1 MICIDCGYEMPYTHM
16 KQVGIRQVSCT
27 ICGATNENQ
36 TDFDCPSCDANIPYD
51 LAKQHNGRNV
61 PCTQCGA
68 KHNFNLHP
76 SSLYKIVPSVY
87 DVLENP
93 DTAMVP
99 SPRAE
104 QVKIADKIQ
113 NALHSNQSCIAEA
126 GTGTGKT
133 LAYLVPAL
141 AMGKRVIVATATKA
155 LQDQIMEEDGPW
167 VLDSLKEMG
176 IHRTI
181 AARKGKGNFACVYDF
196 LKIKDSLLAEAYK
209 TGDTLAEGEVKR
221 MQKWLDDAAD
231 GEHNSDLNTYPDP
244 PEWVDRVR
252 VDECAKDKCSKCNIC
267 GYYRNLGE
275 VATADVVVT
284 NHTLVA
290 LEYMVPAQ
298 LGEAGKHLK
307 DFLFGDRQ
315 ALIFDEAHQL
325 EGAFENVWKEE
336 LKQFTLTKTLRK
348 LNEFSTGPVP
358 KSAEDKYFT
367 ARFTCWSSEEPETE
381 EFTIEVGATYKGLK
395 EVGSY
400 DPKTGALLQRSIRE
414 FGDLLRYNHS
424 DTAVISSEDAQ
435 RHRSVLG
442 RIYACLEYIKKG
454 IHDHVILLE
463 SHAKGH
469 DEALRQEAIEEL
481 RDIRPAYRR
490 LDRWID
496 LVESWMDMREDYV
509 YYVKRFPHPKY
520 DTSYAIIRQ
529 PIDMAKVLQKFW
541 TMNKSV
547 IFSSATMSTTVK
559 GSPSF
564 YLFQSRLG
572 TEVPDENCVVV
583 KSPFNFRKRCATYI
597 TRDKKLR
604 PPKFNASSREKSQ
617 YFDNMANEISQ
628 WVRLT
633 RGNALVLFASAYD
646 LEQVYQRLDVPYPI
660 HAQMNDTV
668 PANVAFSRYMVDAKK
683 MCKRTPR
690 EGPVLLGLQSF
701 WEGVSIKGPYLL
713 NVIITRMPFPV
724 PSDPLFQKRQDRL
737 GNRAFPV
744 LSLYPVSISARQGTG
759 RLLRTVKD
767 AGIVAILDERV
778 GTSRWGAQII
788 QELDVA
794 ENKFYSK
801 PKMKKAWSFVDRYMN
816 RMLDKTS
823 L

>member
-1 MICIDCGYEMPYTHM
+1 MICVDCGYEMPYTLM
-16 KQVGIRQVSCT
+16 KDVGIRQVTCT

-36 TDFDCPSCDANIPYD
+36 TDFDCPGCQANIPYD

-61 PCTQCGA
+61 PCTSCGTQ
-68 KHNFNLHP
+68 HNFNLHP
-76 SSLYKIVPSVY
+76 SSLYKVVPSVY

-99 SPRAE
+99 SPRKE
-104 QVKIADKIQ
+104 QVEISNAIQ
-113 NALHSNQSCIAEA
+113 EALHEEQSCIAEA

-141 AMGKRVIVATATKA
+141 SMGKRVVVATATKA

-167 VLDSLKEMG
+167 VLDALKEMG

-181 AARKGKGNFACVYDF
+181 AARKGKGNFACVFDF
-196 LKIKDSLLAEAYK
+196 QKIKKSLLAEAYK
-209 TGDTLAEGEVKR
+209 KDDTLAEDEVKR

-231 GEHNSDLNTYPDP
+231 GEHNSDLNTYADP
-244 PEWVDRVR
+244 PEWVDRIR
-252 VDECAKDKCSKCNIC
+252 VDECAKDKCSKCNMC

-290 LEYMVPAQ
+290 LEYMVPSQ

-307 DFLFGDRQ
+307 DFIFGDRQ

-325 EGAFENVWKEE
+325 ESAFENVWKEE
-336 LKQFTLTKTLRK
+336 LKQFTVTKTIRK
-348 LNEFSTGPVP
+348 LNEFSTGPKP
-358 KSAEDKYFT
+358 KTTAEKYYT
-367 ARFTCWSSEEPETE
+367 ARYTNQDDDVE
-381 EFTIEVGATYKGLK
+381 EFRIEVGATYKGLE

-414 FGDLLRYNHS
+414 LGDSLRFNHS
-424 DTAVISSEDAQ
+424 DTSVVTSEDVPRYRA
-435 RHRSVLG
+435 VLG
-442 RIYACLEYIKKG
+442 RIYACLEYIKEG
-454 IHDHVILLE
+454 IHDHVLLLE
-463 SHAKGH
+463 SHVKGH
-469 DEALRQEAIEEL
+469 DEILREEAIEEL
-481 RDIRPAYRR
+481 RDIRPVYRR
-490 LDRWID
+490 IDRWID
-496 LVESWMDMREDYV
+496 LVESWLGMRGDYV
-509 YYVKRFPHPKY
+509 YYVERYPHEKY
-520 DTSYAIIRQ
+520 DTSYSLIRQ
-529 PIDMAKVLQKFW
+529 PVDMARVLQKFW
-541 TMNKSV
+541 AQNKSV
-547 IFSSATMSTTVK
+547 IFSSATMSTKVK
-559 GSPSF
+559 GTPSF
-564 YLFQSRLG
+564 HLFQNRLG
-572 TEVPDENCVVV
+572 TEVPESNCVVV

-597 TRDKKLR
+597 TRDRKLR
-604 PPKFNASSREKSQ
+604 PPKFNASKVKKAT
-617 YFDNMANEISQ
+617 YYDNMAREIEH
-628 WVRLT
+628 WTGMT

-646 LEQVYQRLDVPYPI
+646 LEQVYQRLNTPYPV
-660 HAQMNDTV
+660 HAQINGSV
-668 PANVAFSRYMVDAKK
+668 PANVAFNRYMADARK

-690 EGPVLLGLQSF
+690 EGPILLGLQSF

-713 NVIITRMPFPV
+713 NVIVTRMPFPV
-724 PSDPLFQKRQDRL
+724 PSAPLFQKRQEKL
-737 GNRAFPV
+737 GSRAFPV

-778 GTSRWGAQII
+778 GTSRWGAQVV

-801 PKMKKAWSFVDRYMN
+801 PKMKKAWSHVDRYMN
-816 RMLDKTS
+816 RMLEKTK